1 MEKKESLEILG
12 HIMCKHALIMRKL
25 HRIMWKFKQF
35 IKLIIRPV
43 QLCAYG
49 KLGLEIA
56 TNAVTFVT
64 ECFPFVIKIYG
75 GVSNLRPAFAVEI
88 KGLAVGIL
96 PQLLPK

>member
-1 MEKKESLEILG
+1 MEKNKRLEILG
-12 HIMCKHALIMRKL
+12 HIMRKHALIMRKL

-43 QLCAYG
+43 QLYAYG
-49 KLGLEIA
+49 KLGLEIV

-64 ECFPFVIKIYG
+64 EFFPFVIKIYG
-75 GVSNLRPAFAVEI
+75 GVGNLRPAFTVEI